1 MVNYWLSLFTGKTW
15 EEFQKAGS
23 DVSGFSKGSQKTVD
37 KIEKE
42 DILLCYITGIMHW
55 VGALE
60 VIGPSDDTR
69 QIWNLGDNSE
79 KLNFPVRLA
88 VKPILTLN
96 PEYGVPMKEL
106 EGKVSFYGNPD
117 DRRKGFKG
125 FIRRS
130 STKFKENDG
139 KYVFELLKEAKKNP
153 VIKEIDY
160 KKMGNIPLY
169 KVKRGTKDIIV
180 TIPETESNSPA
191 NDNIYNKDFSSTNE
205 HTKIQYYLLNL
216 GSKMGLNVWVA
227 KNDRSKAH
235 NNISF
240 ESIPQMIS
248 ELPTQFN
255 NATQKTIELIDV
267 LWLKGKTII
276 AAFEIEST
284 TSIYSGLLRMSDLIA
299 LQPNLEIKLYL
310 VAPDARSDKV
320 KWEILRPTFEC
331 LPKPLSDIC
340 GFISFSDLQD
350 KATKIQELGIAS
362 YLNPSFLDEVAEYF
376 SVEDEYQ

>member
-23 DVSGFSKGSQKTVD
+23 SVSGFSKRSQKTVD
-37 KIEKE
+37 KIDKR
-42 DILLCYITGIMHW
+42 DFLLCYITGIMQW

-60 VIGPSDDTR
+60 VIGPSNDTR
-69 QIWNLGDNSE
+69 QIWISDDNSD

-106 EGKVSFYGNPD
+106 DGKVSFYESPE
-117 DRRKGFKG
+117 DRRNGFKG

-130 STKFKENDG
+130 PTKFKENDG
-139 KYVFELLKEAKKNP
+139 NYVFELLKEAEKNP

-169 KVKRGTKDIIV
+169 KVQRGRKNIIV
-180 TIPETESNSPA
+180 TIPETESNSSA
-191 NDNIYNKDFSSTNE
+191 NDILDNRDFSNTNE

-216 GSKMGLNVWVA
+216 GSKMGLSVWVA
-227 KNDRSKAH
+227 KNDRSKAY
-235 NNISF
+235 NNVSF
-240 ESIPQMIS
+240 ESMPQIIS

-255 NATQKTIELIDV
+255 VATQKTIELIDV

-310 VAPDARSDKV
+310 VAPNTRSDKV

-331 LPKPLSDIC
+331 LPKPLSEIC

-362 YLNPSFLDEVAEYF
+362 YLNPNFLDGVAEYF
-376 SVEDEYQ
+376 SPDDENQ